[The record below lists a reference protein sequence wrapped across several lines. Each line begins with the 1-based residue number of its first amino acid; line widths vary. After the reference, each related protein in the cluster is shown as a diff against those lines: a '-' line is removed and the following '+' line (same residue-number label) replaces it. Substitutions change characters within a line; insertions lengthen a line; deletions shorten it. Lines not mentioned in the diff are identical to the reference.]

1 MSPESLYG
9 SVDSV
14 KGDIWSVG
22 TQYTL
27 RFGNIPKLMR
37 FILGITGLQ
46 MVDGVPPY
54 HELHPARVCSYILRI
69 S

>member
-27 RFGNIPKLMR
+27 LFGNIPKLMFLFR
-37 FILGITGLQ
+37 YNRPS
-46 MVDGVPPY
+46 DGW
-54 HELHPARVCSYILRI
+54 RCSSLPWTA
-69 S
+69 SGEGM